1 MSENAKPV
9 DAARDDT
16 DDGHAKP
23 SWLERLGA
31 LLMREPE
38 DREQL
43 VELLRAAFARQL
55 LDSDALSMIEGVLQV
70 AEMQARDI
78 MIPRAQMDVIDIS
91 ESPDKFIPLV
101 IETNHSRFPVI
112 ESSKDQVIGI
122 LLAKDL
128 LRYYAGEE
136 EFNVRDMLRPAV
148 FIPESKRLNVL
159 LKDFR
164 ANRNHMAIVVDEYG
178 GVGGLVT
185 IEDVLEQI
193 VGDIEDEYD
202 FDETEDDII
211 ADKSGAW
218 RVKAVTEIA
227 KFNATFGT
235 QFSDGE
241 HDTIGGLVLKQ
252 FGRMPKRGEQL
263 TFDNLNFKVLRAD
276 SRRLHLLLVEKRPGG
291 K

>member
-1 MSENAKPV
+1 MSAIPPKP
-9 DAARDDT
+9 T
-16 DDGHAKP
+16 
-23 SWLERLGA
+23 WLERVGA

-38 DREQL
+38 DRDQL
-43 VELLRAAFARQL
+43 VELLRSAYDRNL

-91 ESPDKFIPLV
+91 EPPDKFIPLV

-112 ESSKDQVIGI
+112 EQDKDHVIGI

-136 EFNVRDMLRPAV
+136 EFNVRDMLRPVV

-164 ANRNHMAIVVDEYG
+164 ANRNHIAIVVDEYG
-178 GVGGLVT
+178 GVAGLVT

-218 RVKAVTEIA
+218 RVKAVTEIG
-227 KFNATFGT
+227 KFNTTFGT
-235 QFSDGE
+235 QFDDGD

-252 FGRMPKRGEQL
+252 FGRMPKRGDQL
-263 TFDNLNFKVLRAD
+263 TVDNLSFKVLRAD
-276 SRRLHLLLVEKRPGG
+276 SRRLHLLLVEKKPGA
-291 K
+291 KSA